1 MKQAFLAALCSALVI
16 PGLGQIL
23 NQQLKKGII
32 MLGAVLVLFGT
43 GVVEMYRIMKYVLQE
58 TPPAN
63 ANPGSI
69 IRSLGSPDNLAVWI
83 IFGLFAIV
91 WIISVVDA
99 FLAGRRMDRLQK
111 EGR

>member
-1 MKQAFLAALCSALVI
+1 MKQAFLAALCSAFVI

-43 GVVEMYRIMKYVLQE
+43 GVVEMYRIMKYVLQK

-69 IRSLGSPDNLAVWI
+69 IQSLGSPDYLALWI